1 MRTIVALLLLVCS
14 AAFAHADTPAFKFGG
29 EAFIKKFEVKGRAP
43 NAQIEFGLAGETL
56 EGWTKLLTLHAFAT
70 SGNDA
75 NRAVANLASL
85 VRQRYKTSNYKVINN
100 PKTAEAIIDFLI
112 PMPNSDLHEF
122 NVFKYA
128 PAGKELVAL
137 QFAYRV
143 DLMEIGVDAMRAF
156 RQRAIQEMAAYDMAP
171 VKAFFGKS
179 Q

>member
-1 MRTIVALLLLVCS
+1 MRTIITLLFLACS

-43 NAQIEFGLAGETL
+43 NAQIEFGLAGESL
-56 EGWTKLLTLHAFAT
+56 EGWTKLLTLHAYAT

-75 NRAVANLASL
+75 NRAAANLANL

-100 PKTAEAIIDFLI
+100 TKTAEAIIDFLI
-112 PMPNSDLHEF
+112 PVPNSDLHEF

-137 QFAYRV
+137 QFALRV
-143 DLMEIGVDAMRAF
+143 DLLKVGVDAMRAF
-156 RQRAIQEMAAYDMAP
+156 RERTIQEMAGYDMAP
-171 VKAFFGKS
+171 VKAFLGKS